1 MSGMFS
7 RNSKGS
13 SSEVEWLLAT
23 YILDDGNPILSTLDM
38 NRLASYTYGEVVR
51 EQLFERLETLL
62 KRPESVSVLS
72 LQKSLCL
79 IKHLILY
86 GSEPCVNLAW
96 NMSGV
101 IETLQRY
108 YSSAPTPTLLSQIM
122 GGQVDRTFAIREM
135 ATELRALLSNPQQ
148 ISMLRHQHQATYS
161 SSSLVPVG
169 STSQVGFA
177 PSPTE
182 AHQWQEHLRQL
193 AAQSQTKSNVAK
205 PDSSFG
211 GGTANKVISAA
222 YSLDDMIRKAQEEE
236 AKKRN
241 RYFDN
246 REEEHQWHQK
256 LAQQYAFSSHVS
268 ASSSQDL
275 LDIPSPICSTHTSA
289 SATATATKHSSIQ
302 KEDDLLGLPNAV
314 TSSTAST
321 VGVTTEQ
328 DLLLLGSTGTNLPPA
343 STDNIMYTTP
353 NIVEDLL
360 SLPSTTSIYNA
371 TPIPPPLIDSPG
383 TSQIATSLHQSTT
396 NSSVPSAIIGVKNY
410 ATNNNDL
417 MSSVGALNTIPYN
430 DCVRDFG
437 LVQPPPI
444 NPPSFVPSMDLPPP
458 PLSPPPPP
466 PPLDPP
472 QLRQENEPSTLSMV
486 QQLYLDQQQ
495 QLLKMQQQL
504 ISNRDSDDDNT
515 SRQLM
520 AMIQKQQEQLT
531 QMVNMASNS
540 HNYGAF
546 SNTSTTNNI
555 PSNYLYNNSD
565 IMGGSGSIYHP
576 STNL

>member
-1 MSGMFS
+1 
-7 RNSKGS
+7 
-13 SSEVEWLLAT
+13 
-23 YILDDGNPILSTLDM
+23 
-38 NRLASYTYGEVVR
+38 
-51 EQLFERLETLL
+51 
-62 KRPESVSVLS
+62 
-72 LQKSLCL
+72 
-79 IKHLILY
+79 
-86 GSEPCVNLAW
+86 
-96 NMSGV
+96 MSGV

-122 GGQVDRTFAIREM
+122 GGQVDRTFAIREL
-135 ATELRALLSNPQQ
+135 ATELRALLSNTQQ
-148 ISMLRHQHQATYS
+148 ISTLRHQHQATDS
-161 SSSLVPVG
+161 SSSLVPIG

-182 AHQWQEHLRQL
+182 AHQWQEHLQQL
-193 AAQSQTKSNVAK
+193 AAKSQAKSNVAK

-236 AKKRN
+236 VKKRN

-256 LAQQYAFSSHVS
+256 LSQQYAFSSHVS

-275 LDIPSPICSTHTSA
+275 LDITSPICSTYTSA
-289 SATATATKHSSIQ
+289 SATVTTTNYNNIQ
-302 KEDDLLGLPNAV
+302 KEDDLLGLPNVV

-328 DLLLLGSTGTNLPPA
+328 DLLLLGSTGYNLPPA
-343 STDNIMYTTP
+343 STDIMNTTP
-353 NIVEDLL
+353 KIVEDLL
-360 SLPSTTSIYNA
+360 SLPSTSSIYNA
-371 TPIPPPLIDSPG
+371 TPIPPPLIDSG
-383 TSQIATSLHQSTT
+383 TSQMATALHHTT
-396 NSSVPSAIIGVKNY
+396 AISSIPSGIMGVENY
-410 ATNNNDL
+410 LTNNNYL
-417 MSSVGALNTIPYN
+417 VSSVGTLNTIPYN

-504 ISNRDSDDDNT
+504 TSNRDSGDDST
-515 SRQLM
+515 TRQLM

-531 QMVNMASNS
+531 EMVNMASNS
-540 HNYGAF
+540 QNSGAF
-546 SNTSTTNNI
+546 SNTATTDHI
-555 PSNYLYNNSD
+555 PTNYLNNSD

>member
-1 MSGMFS
+1 MSGIFS

-51 EQLFERLETLL
+51 EQLFERLEAFM

-79 IKHLILY
+79 IKHLVIY

-122 GGQVDRTFAIREM
+122 GGQVDRTFAIREL
-135 ATELRALLSNPQQ
+135 ATELRALLSNTQQ
-148 ISMLRHQHQATYS
+148 ISTLRHQHQATDS
-161 SSSLVPVG
+161 SSSLVPIG

-182 AHQWQEHLRQL
+182 AHQWQEHLQQL
-193 AAQSQTKSNVAK
+193 AAKSQAKSNVAK

-236 AKKRN
+236 VKKRN

-256 LAQQYAFSSHVS
+256 LSQQYAFSSHVS

-275 LDIPSPICSTHTSA
+275 LDITSPICSTYTSA
-289 SATATATKHSSIQ
+289 SATVTTTNYNNIQ
-302 KEDDLLGLPNAV
+302 KEDDLLGLPNVV

-328 DLLLLGSTGTNLPPA
+328 DLLLLGSTGYNLPPA
-343 STDNIMYTTP
+343 STDIMNTTP
-353 NIVEDLL
+353 KIVEDLL
-360 SLPSTTSIYNA
+360 SLPSTSSIYNA
-371 TPIPPPLIDSPG
+371 TPIPPPLKDSG
-383 TSQIATSLHQSTT
+383 TSQMATALHQTT
-396 NSSVPSAIIGVKNY
+396 TISSIPSGIMGVENY
-410 ATNNNDL
+410 LTNNNYL
-417 MSSVGALNTIPYN
+417 VSSVGTLNTIPYN

-504 ISNRDSDDDNT
+504 ISNRDSGDDST
-515 SRQLM
+515 TRQLM

-531 QMVNMASNS
+531 EMVNMASNS
-540 HNYGAF
+540 QNSGAF
-546 SNTSTTNNI
+546 SNTATTDHI
-555 PSNYLYNNSD
+555 PTNYLNNSD